1 MISLADLLGA
11 ECPVIEIVDVGAL
24 EVQGLPCTY
33 AALLRRPGLARVTGF
48 EPAPGACERLNAR
61 GEPGRRYLPY
71 FIGDGSDGVFRVCDP
86 PMTSS
91 LYEPDLEL
99 CSRFFHL
106 AELNRVVKRIPVKTT
121 RLDDVAEITRI
132 DYLKMDIQGGEL
144 NALIGGRE
152 RLRTA
157 LVVDVEVEFVPLYK
171 GQPLFADVDRE
182 LRAQGFVFH
191 CFSGGGM
198 SGRTFK
204 PLPHPLSGT
213 GAYRQVLWADAVYVR
228 DFMALD
234 RLAVEDLLRLAF
246 VVNDVYGS
254 HDLAAFALQEVDRR
268 DGGDRCRRFMR
279 AYMSA
284 FTRWYNCQEIAR
296 AQAEGREPRLES
308 VPEI

>member
-1 MISLADLLGA
+1 MISLADMLGA

-33 AALLRRPGLARVTGF
+33 SALLHRPGLARVTGF
-48 EPAPGACERLNAR
+48 EPVPGECERLNSR
-61 GEPGRRYLPY
+61 GDPGRRYLPY
-71 FIGDGSDGVFRVCDP
+71 FIGDGSDGLFRVCDP

-99 CSRFFHL
+99 CSRFFNL
-106 AELNRVVKRIPVKTT
+106 AELKRVVERIPVKTT
-121 RLDDVAEITRI
+121 RLDDVAEIARI

-157 LVVDVEVEFVPLYK
+157 LVVDVEAEFVPLYK
-171 GQPLFADVDRE
+171 DQPLFADVDRE

-191 CFSGGGM
+191 CFSGGGVG
-198 SGRTFK
+198 GRTFK
-204 PLPHPLSGT
+204 PLPHPMSGS
-213 GAYRQVLWADAVYVR
+213 GAYTQALWADVVYVR
-228 DFMALD
+228 DFMGFD
-234 RLAVEDLLRLAF
+234 RLSVEDLLRLAF

-268 DGGDRCRRFMR
+268 DGGHRANRFMR
-279 AYMSA
+279 AYMRA
-284 FTRWYNCQEIAR
+284 FTSWYNRQEIAR
-296 AQAEGREPRLES
+296 AKAEGREPRLES
-308 VPEI
+308 IPED